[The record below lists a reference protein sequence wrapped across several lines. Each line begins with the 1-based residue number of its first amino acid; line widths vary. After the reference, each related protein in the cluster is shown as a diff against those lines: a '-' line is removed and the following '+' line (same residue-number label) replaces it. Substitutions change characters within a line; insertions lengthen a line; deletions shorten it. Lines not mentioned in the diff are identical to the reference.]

1 MFVDYII
8 YISAICDDFTSKN
21 RPSRLVK
28 SHSVQYHPINK
39 RGPIRGSVVGRKLQA
54 ERKLLT
60 AVKVKQATE
69 PGKYYDENGLYLR
82 VKPSGAKT
90 WAQKIV
96 IGGRQR
102 ELGLGSTTLV
112 TLAEAREKARTN
124 RIAARDGRDPI
135 AERKRSTDI
144 PTFSEAVDRVY
155 NLHAPSW
162 RNKKHAAQF
171 LSTLKTY
178 CTPYFGHKKVGDIS
192 SQDVM
197 QALTPIWLTKSE
209 TARRVKQRIGVVMK
223 WAIAQGYRQDDPS
236 NAIEQALPKADRS
249 VKHRK
254 SMHYDKVGECI
265 NAIHASSASIST
277 KLAIEFL
284 ILTGLRSKEIRLSK
298 WSEIDLELGLWVI
311 PAERMK
317 SKVEHVVPLSDRAKE
332 VLTTARELSDG
343 DLVFPGAK
351 AGRPMSDMTMSKLV
365 KGLGYDVDIHGF
377 RTSFR
382 VWVQERTNASFEVAE
397 KALAHKIKNKV
408 VAAYARSDLMEKRR
422 RLMQKWAEHL
432 NKTAGE
438 VVSIG
443 GAA

>member
-1 MFVDYII
+1 M
-8 YISAICDDFTSKN
+8 
-21 RPSRLVK
+21 
-28 SHSVQYHPINK
+28 
-39 RGPIRGSVVGRKLQA
+39 GRKLQA

-60 AVKVKQATE
+60 AVKVKQTTA

-96 IGGRQR
+96 IGGKQR

-124 RIAARDGRDPI
+124 RMAAREGRDPI

-155 NLHAPSW
+155 SLHEPSW

-171 LSTLKTY
+171 RSTLNTY
-178 CTPYFGHKKVGDIS
+178 CTPFFGHKKVGEIS
-192 SQDVM
+192 SHDVM
-197 QALTPIWLTKSE
+197 NALMPIWLNKSE

-223 WAIAQGYRQDDPS
+223 WAIAQGHRQDDPS
-236 NAIEQALPKADRS
+236 NAIEQALPKANRA
-249 VKHRK
+249 VQQRK
-254 SMHYDKVGECI
+254 SIHYDAVAECLADI
-265 NAIHASSASIST
+265 QKSHASKST
-277 KLAIEFL
+277 KLALEFL
-284 ILTGLRSKEIRLSK
+284 ILTATRSGEVRMAS
-298 WSEIDLELGLWVI
+298 WSEIDLELGLWII

-317 SKVEHVVPLSDRAKE
+317 GKVEHVVPLSDRAKE
-332 VLTTARELSDG
+332 VLTIARELSEG
-343 DLVFPGAK
+343 NLVFPGAK
-351 AGRPMSDMTMSKLV
+351 PGRPMSDMTMSKLV
-365 KGLGYDVDIHGF
+365 KSLGYDADVHGF

-382 VWVQERTNASFEVAE
+382 VWVQERTNTSFEVAE
-397 KALAHKIKNKV
+397 KALAHKTKNKV

-422 RLMQKWAEHL
+422 HLMQRWAEHL
-432 NKTAGE
+432 NNAAGE

>member
-1 MFVDYII
+1 M
-8 YISAICDDFTSKN
+8 
-21 RPSRLVK
+21 
-28 SHSVQYHPINK
+28 
-39 RGPIRGSVVGRKLQA
+39 GRKLQT

-60 AVKVKQATE
+60 AVKVKQVTE

-102 ELGLGSTTLV
+102 ELGLGSTMLV

-124 RIAARDGRDPI
+124 RMAAREGRDPI
-135 AERKRSTDI
+135 AERKRGTDI
-144 PTFSEAVDRVY
+144 PTFAEAVDRVFS
-155 NLHAPSW
+155 LHEPSW

-171 LSTLKTY
+171 RSTLNTY
-178 CTPYFGHKKVGDIS
+178 CTPFFGHKKVGEVT

-197 QALTPIWLTKSE
+197 NALMSIWLTKSE

-236 NAIEQALPKADRS
+236 NAIEQALPKANRS
-249 VKHRK
+249 VQQRK
-254 SMHYDKVGECI
+254 SIHYDAVAECLADI
-265 NAIHASSASIST
+265 QKSRASTST
-277 KLAIEFL
+277 KLALEFL
-284 ILTGLRSKEIRLSK
+284 ILTASRSGEVRMAS
-298 WSEIDLELGLWVI
+298 WSEIDLELGLWII

-317 SKVEHVVPLSDRAKE
+317 GKVEHVVPLSDRAKE
-332 VLTTARELSDG
+332 ALTAASGLGKG

-351 AGRPMSDMTMSKLV
+351 VGRPMSDMTMSKLV
-365 KGLGYDVDIHGF
+365 KGLGYDADVHGF

-397 KALAHKIKNKV
+397 KALAHKTKNKV
-408 VAAYARSDLMEKRR
+408 VAAYARSDLMEKRQH
-422 RLMQKWAEHL
+422 LMQRWAEHL
-432 NKTAGE
+432 NNTAGE

>member
-1 MFVDYII
+1 M
-8 YISAICDDFTSKN
+8 
-21 RPSRLVK
+21 
-28 SHSVQYHPINK
+28 
-39 RGPIRGSVVGRKLQA
+39 GRKLQA

-82 VKPSGAKT
+82 IKPSGAKT

-102 ELGLGSTTLV
+102 ELGLGSTTFV
-112 TLAEAREKARTN
+112 TLAEAREQARTN
-124 RIAARDGRDPI
+124 RMAARQGRDPI
-135 AERKRSTDI
+135 AERKRSNDI
-144 PTFSEAVDRVY
+144 PTFSEAVEKVY
-155 NLHAPSW
+155 SLHEPSW

-171 LSTLKTY
+171 LSTLETY
-178 CTPYFGHKKVGDIS
+178 CTPYFGYKKVGEIS

-197 QALTPIWLTKSE
+197 HALTPIWLTKSE

-223 WAIAQGYRQDDPS
+223 WAIAQGYRQNDPC
-236 NAIEQALPKADRS
+236 NGIEQALPKANRTA
-249 VKHRK
+249 KHRK

-265 NAIHASSASIST
+265 AAINSSSASSST

-284 ILTGLRSKEIRLSK
+284 ILTGLRSKEIRLST

-317 SKVEHVVPLSDRAKE
+317 SKVEHVVPLSDRAKD
-332 VLTTARELSDG
+332 VLTAARKLSEG
-343 DLVFPGAK
+343 GLLFPGAK

-365 KGLGYDVDIHGF
+365 KSLGYDVDIHGF

-397 KALAHKIKNKV
+397 KALAHKTTNKV

-422 RLMQKWAEHL
+422 MLMQRWAEHL

-438 VVSIG
+438 VISIG
-443 GAA
+443 GA